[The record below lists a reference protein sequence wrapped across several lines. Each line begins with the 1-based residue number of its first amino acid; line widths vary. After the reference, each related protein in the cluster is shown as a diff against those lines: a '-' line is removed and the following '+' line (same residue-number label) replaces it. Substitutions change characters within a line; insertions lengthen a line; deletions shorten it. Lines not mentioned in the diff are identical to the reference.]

1 MTSRLPA
8 RPTRVRYFVL
18 AAICAITVV
27 NYIQRNSI
35 GSLVTS
41 ITGDLPI
48 DKEDIGWAGS
58 AFFLA
63 YALLQIPTG
72 KAAQRWGP
80 RRVLT
85 LLAVG
90 WSLATAGMALAG
102 EALGFIAWRGLQG
115 ALQAGIFPCA
125 TLIMV
130 AWLPSS
136 RLGLASALLNSCMLV
151 GGGVVFNL
159 TGLLRAP
166 LGWRLLMVV
175 YALPGLLWAAWFYW
189 WFRDRPEEKP
199 SVNDAERD
207 VIATGQAP
215 ATKAAPA
222 LSLTILLSLPL
233 WLICAQQMMRA
244 GANRFV
250 DQWLSTYLQE
260 GPLSEIADTN
270 ARQDRGN
277 HLTSFPQYI
286 GIISGPIGGFAS
298 DWILRRTGRRRAAR
312 NGVAVVSLGLA
323 ILCFLPILFVSGAG
337 LQVLFFA
344 AGTFVSTCAAPCA
357 YAVTMDVGGKNLPVV
372 FGAMNMLG
380 NFGAAAITGMVAPL
394 NRLTGGT
401 WTASIALFIAIHAVA
416 LICWLC
422 LNPNRA
428 IGELADTDAR
438 I

>member
-1 MTSRLPA
+1 VTSPLPA

-41 ITGDLPI
+41 ITGDLHI
-48 DKEDIGWAGS
+48 DKEDIGFAT
-58 AFFLA
+58 ALFFVT

-72 KAAQRWGP
+72 KLAQRFGP

-85 LLAVG
+85 LLALG
-90 WSLATAGMALAG
+90 WSLATAGMAAAQ
-102 EALGFIAWRGLQG
+102 EAWGFIALRGLQG

-130 AWLPSS
+130 AWLPSF
-136 RLGLASALLNSCMLV
+136 RRGLASALLNSCMLI
-151 GGGVVFNL
+151 GSGVVFNF
-159 TGLLRAP
+159 TGLLRQP
-166 LGWRLLMVV
+166 LGWRMLLVV
-175 YALPGLLWAAWFYW
+175 YALPGLLWAVWFWW
-189 WFRDRPEEKP
+189 WFRDRPDEKH

-207 VIATGQAP
+207 LIVAGQAP
-215 ATKAAPA
+215 ATTGVPA
-222 LSLTILLSLPL
+222 LSLAVLLSLPL

-244 GANRFV
+244 GASRFV

-270 ARQDRGN
+270 ARQDRAN

-312 NGVAVVSLGLA
+312 NGVAVVALGLA
-323 ILCFLPILFVSGAG
+323 ILCYVPILFVSGAG
-337 LQVLFFA
+337 LQVLFFTV
-344 AGTFVSTCAAPCA
+344 GMFVSTCAAPCA

-372 FGAMNMLG
+372 FGAMNMVG
-380 NFGAAAITGMVAPL
+380 NFGAAAITGLVSPL
-394 NRLTGGT
+394 NRWTGGS
-401 WTASIALFIAIHAVA
+401 WNASIVLFISIHAVA
-416 LICWLC
+416 AVCWLF
-422 LNPNRA
+422 LNPNRS
-428 IGELADTDAR
+428 IGEPA
-438 I
+438 